1 MLELNI
7 LQFLL
12 FEMKNMYAWNLPAE
26 TQRTQHLWLPFYFFV
41 EDDWELSHRKLS
53 GLNSEGTHEA
63 KYDEWLKKKG
73 FELQSSDLGLTTTK
87 ELKRTG
93 KEDPEDELDRE
104 EVK

>member
-1 MLELNI
+1 
-7 LQFLL
+7 
-12 FEMKNMYAWNLPAE
+12 MKNMYVWNLPACWN
-26 TQRTQHLWLPFYFFV
+26 TKNPDFMASSIYFFV

-53 GLNSEGTHEA
+53 GLHSEGTHET

-73 FELQSSDLGLTTTK
+73 FELQSSDLRLTTTK
-87 ELKRTG
+87 ELKITG

>member
-1 MLELNI
+1 MESPR
-7 LQFLL
+7 LL
-12 FEMKNMYAWNLPAE
+12 KHKKPRLYGFFPSI
-26 TQRTQHLWLPFYFFV
+26 FFV

-53 GLNSEGTHEA
+53 GLHSEGTHET

-73 FELQSSDLGLTTTK
+73 FELQSSDLRLTTTK
-87 ELKRTG
+87 ELKITG